1 MNESREADWFA
12 PVERRGTNSMKWR
25 GEEYLLTPEERAHHP
40 LPLWV
45 ADMDFLA
52 PPAVREALA
61 RVAEFGVYGYPAPV
75 SASYLEAVVDWQR
88 RRHHWAIDAEW
99 IVPAPG
105 VITALKV
112 AVQEFS
118 SPGDSVLIQ
127 PPVYGHFRDD
137 VELNGRRVANAPLRL
152 EGERYVFDPEV
163 FRAAIRSDTRL
174 FILSNPHNPTGNVWS
189 ESDLRQ
195 MGEIC
200 LEHGVLVISDEVH
213 QDFVLAPERHHV
225 PFASLGEEFARGSL
239 TCTSASKTF
248 NLAGLQ
254 VANII
259 IADPPT
265 RRRFHHALERNQF
278 TLLNLFGS
286 VATETAYREGEEWL
300 EALREYLVANHAL
313 FAAGVNALPGWR
325 ALPMDS
331 LYLAWVDARGLGQSP
346 EELRGALLRAGL
358 WFDWG
363 TKFGEEGRG
372 FVRVNLGTPR
382 ENVEETLTRLG
393 RLEL

>member
-1 MNESREADWFA
+1 MNGSREADWFA

-61 RVAEFGVYGYPAPV
+61 HVAEFGVYGYPAPV

-112 AVQEFS
+112 VVQEFS

-137 VELNGRRVANAPLRL
+137 VELNGRRVVNAPLRL

-163 FRAAIRSDTRL
+163 FRMAIRSDTRL

-200 LEHGVLVISDEVH
+200 LEHGVIVVSDEVH
-213 QDFVLAPERHHV
+213 QDFVVAPERHHV
-225 PFASLGEEFARGSL
+225 PFASLGGEFARGSL

-265 RRRFHHALERNQF
+265 RRRFHYALERNQF

-300 EALREYLVANHAL
+300 EALRAHLVANHAL

-331 LYLAWVDARGLGQSP
+331 LYLAWVDARGLGQSA
-346 EELRGALLRAGL
+346 EDLRTALLRAGL

-382 ENVEETLTRLG
+382 VLVEETVERL
-393 RLEL
+393 RRVEF